1 MQMNIRQII
10 VTAMTTA
17 SMTLSAATTAATGGI
32 TLNHSQLQLEQ
43 GCGDTLK
50 ASLIDGQPA
59 GADITWHCDEDSVA
73 DVVDGIVTAKAIGT
87 ATITAT
93 TADGIKAACT
103 VFVRQKGARKRS
115 SMPQGLPGDEVE
127 DEEGDTD
134 NKQQQQGQGRMGGG
148 MQGNFGGGMG
158 MGGGMQRGGGMG
170 GNMGMGG
177 GMPPSGFGGGN
188 MGGGGFGM
196 GMPGGQPGGSDNSEA
211 TDASAYIQTE
221 GENSLSG
228 ATYSSFT
235 SDANAVKVT
244 GGTLRLTNCSLTKD
258 GGDTQNTDG
267 SSFYGINAAVL
278 ASKQGT
284 VQMTG
289 GAIATNAIGANG
301 IVAYGGT
308 VDVKGTTIS
317 CSNRL
322 SRGIHATGGGTITAR
337 DMTISTMGPNSSVIA
352 LDRGG
357 GIVNVTGGRYSC
369 TGEDCAVLY
378 STGELTVNN
387 IRGTSMKGEMGVIE
401 GDNIIAI
408 NNSQLSS
415 YADATSRGLMI
426 LQSGSGDAG
435 TGLNGIITVMG
446 GSLTMKGN
454 DAPLIEV
461 VTNATGKVTLDGVT
475 LTIPSGVLMR
485 VDYNKRWDTSGA
497 TGILVLS
504 GDGTTYTGDIEAD
517 TYSSAKV
524 TVNEGVTWQ
533 GAYDNRGS
541 AKLSEL
547 TMNGGTWTLTA
558 DSNVDNIVLHNGA
571 VINKNGFSLRYTDI
585 DKREGTVNK

>member
-1 MQMNIRQII
+1 MRTIIRQTII
-10 VTAMTTA
+10 TSITAALTGIMA
-17 SMTLSAATTAATGGI
+17 TAATAATDGI

-43 GCGDTLK
+43 GFSDTLK
-50 ASLIDGQPA
+50 ASLLDGQPA
-59 GADITWHCDEDSVA
+59 VGSLTWHCDEDSVA
-73 DVVDGIVTAKAIGT
+73 DVIDGIVTAKAIGT
-87 ATITAT
+87 ATITVAT
-93 TADGIKAACT
+93 AEGIKAACT
-103 VFVRQKGARKRS
+103 VFVRQPGTKPRS
-115 SMPQGLPGDEVE
+115 SGPKVMPGDEAE
-127 DEEGDTD
+127 DGDNGS
-134 NKQQQQGQGRMGGG
+134 NKQQQQQRQGGFGGG
-148 MQGNFGGGMG
+148 MQGNMGGGMG
-158 MGGGMQRGGGMG
+158 MGGGMPQGGFGGGNMG
-170 GNMGMGG
+170 MQGGMGMGG
-177 GMPPSGFGGGN
+177 GMPQ
-188 MGGGGFGM
+188 GGFGKGNM
-196 GMPGGQPGGSDNSEA
+196 GMPGGQEAGSDDSEA

-221 GENSLSG
+221 GDKSLSG

-244 GGTLRLTNCSLTKD
+244 GGTLHMTNCSLTKD

-278 ASKQGT
+278 AAKEGT
-284 VQMTG
+284 VMIDG

-308 VDVKGTTIS
+308 VNVRGTTVS

-337 DMTISTMGPNSSVIA
+337 DMTVSTMGPNSSAIA

-357 GIVNVTGGRYSC
+357 GTVTVTGGRYSC
-369 TGEDCAVLY
+369 TGDDCAVMY

-401 GDNIIAI
+401 GDNILSI
-408 NNSQLSS
+408 NNSDLSS

-435 TGLNGIITVMG
+435 TGLNGIITVTG

-454 DAPLIEV
+454 DATLIEI
-461 VTNATGKVTLDGVT
+461 VTNAKGKVTLDGVK

-485 VDYNKRWDTSGA
+485 VDYNKRWQTNGA

-504 GDGTTYTGDIEAD
+504 GDGTTYTGNIEAD
-517 TYSSAKV
+517 TYSTAKV
-524 TVNEGVTWQ
+524 TINEGVTWE
-533 GAYDNRGS
+533 GTYDNRGS

-558 DSNVDNIVLHNGA
+558 DSNIDNIVLHNGA

-585 DKREGTVNK
+585 DKRDGTVNK

>member
-1 MQMNIRQII
+1 MRTIIRQTII
-10 VTAMTTA
+10 TSITAALTGIMA
-17 SMTLSAATTAATGGI
+17 TAATAATDGI

-43 GCGDTLK
+43 GFSDTLK
-50 ASLIDGQPA
+50 ASLLDGQPA
-59 GADITWHCDEDSVA
+59 VGSLTWHCDEDSVA
-73 DVVDGIVTAKAIGT
+73 DVIDGIVTAKAIGT
-87 ATITAT
+87 ATITVAT
-93 TADGIKAACT
+93 AEGIKAACT
-103 VFVRQKGARKRS
+103 VFVRQPGTKPRS
-115 SMPQGLPGDEVE
+115 SGPKVMPGDEAE
-127 DEEGDTD
+127 DGDNGS
-134 NKQQQQGQGRMGGG
+134 NKQQQQQRQGGFGGG
-148 MQGNFGGGMG
+148 MQGNMGGGMG
-158 MGGGMQRGGGMG
+158 MGGGMPQ
-170 GNMGMGG
+170 
-177 GMPPSGFGGGN
+177 
-188 MGGGGFGM
+188 GGFGKGNM
-196 GMPGGQPGGSDNSEA
+196 GMPGGQEAGSDDSEA

-221 GENSLSG
+221 GDKSLSG

-244 GGTLRLTNCSLTKD
+244 GGTLHMTNCSLTKD

-278 ASKQGT
+278 AAKEGT
-284 VQMTG
+284 VMIDG

-308 VDVKGTTIS
+308 VNVRGTTVS

-337 DMTISTMGPNSSVIA
+337 DMTVSTMGPNSSAIA

-357 GIVNVTGGRYSC
+357 GTVTVTGGRYSC
-369 TGEDCAVLY
+369 TGDDCAVMY

-401 GDNIIAI
+401 GDNILSI
-408 NNSQLSS
+408 NNSDLSS

-435 TGLNGIITVMG
+435 TGLNGIITVTG

-454 DAPLIEV
+454 DAPLIEI
-461 VTNATGKVTLDGVT
+461 VTNAKGKVTLDGVK

-485 VDYNKRWDTSGA
+485 VDYNKRWQTNGA

-504 GDGTTYTGDIEAD
+504 GDGTTYTGNIEAD
-517 TYSSAKV
+517 TYSTAKV
-524 TVNEGVTWQ
+524 TINEGVTWE
-533 GAYDNRGS
+533 GTYDNRGS

-558 DSNVDNIVLHNGA
+558 DSNIDNIVLHNGA

-585 DKREGTVNK
+585 DKRDGTVNK